1 MTIILFLAA
10 GFVIFAFMFNN
21 NDWHDHDFYRYPQH
35 GYQNTYYPQPPPAYY
50 PPMPYGYQRDRND
63 YNSTRIT
70 ATVVFLILLVF
81 SMWYY
86 DKKTS
91 DSGQSNKV
99 KYVPRNER
107 QKAASP
113 EQHAAD
119 CPCKCNCANEI

>member
-35 GYQNTYYPQPPPAYY
+35 GYQNYPPQPSAYY
-50 PPMPYGYQRDRND
+50 PPPMPYDYRRDRDD
-63 YNSTRIT
+63 YNGTRIK

-86 DKKTS
+86 DKKAS
-91 DSGQSNKV
+91 DTVQPTRT
-99 KYVPRNER
+99 KYVPRSER
-107 QKAASP
+107 QKGVSP
-113 EQHAAD
+113 EQHAPD